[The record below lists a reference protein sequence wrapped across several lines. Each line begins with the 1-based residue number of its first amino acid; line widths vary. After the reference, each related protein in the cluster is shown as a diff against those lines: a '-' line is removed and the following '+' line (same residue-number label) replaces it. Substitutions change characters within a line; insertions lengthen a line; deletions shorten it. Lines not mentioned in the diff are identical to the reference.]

1 MARRTIVLILPS
13 LVTLARLGA
22 VPLIVWFILDGRFA
36 TAFWIF
42 VVAGLSDALDG
53 ALARWL
59 DARTPIGGYLDA
71 IADKTL
77 LASVYLAL
85 GRAGLLP
92 SWLIALV
99 VGRDVLIVGGVLLWR
114 AVAVPLMV
122 APLRVS
128 KLNTAAQIALAALV
142 LALAGLNVADP
153 GIAAMMVYLV
163 GATTAVSGAAYLVI
177 WGRRR
182 AGLETW

>member
-1 MARRTIVLILPS
+1 VARRAIVLILPS

-22 VPLIVWFILDGRFA
+22 VPVIVWLILETRFA
-36 TAFWIF
+36 AAFWTF
-42 VVAGLSDALDG
+42 GAAGLSDALDG
-53 ALARWL
+53 ALARRL
-59 DARTPIGGYLDA
+59 DARTSIGGYLDA

-92 SWLIALV
+92 GWLVVLV
-99 VGRDVLIVGGVLLWR
+99 VGRDLLIVGGVLLCR
-114 AVAVPLMV
+114 AVAAPLMV
-122 APLRVS
+122 APLRIS

-142 LALAGLNVADP
+142 LALAALNVADP
-153 GIAAMMVYLV
+153 GIAVMMVYLV
-163 GATTAVSGAAYLVI
+163 AATTAMSGAAYLVI

-182 AGLETW
+182 TGLESW